1 MLLYLLFVHIG
12 VSLGVM
18 SRLWLHRTGYRSLE
32 TDFCFLDFTGVFGWF
47 RGILGGFVG
56 LRCYLVGFLWGVGG
70 LFDGD
75 FDVWVL
81 LGFGGLMWCGSW
93 VAFVDFC
100 GFWVGLGLCGFWV

>member
-32 TDFCFLDFTGVFGWF
+32 TYFCFLDFTGVFGWF

-56 LRCYLVGFLWGVGG
+56 LRCYLVGFL
-70 LFDGD
+70 
-75 FDVWVL
+75 VL
-81 LGFGGLMWCGSW
+81 LVL
-93 VAFVDFC
+93 
-100 GFWVGLGLCGFWV
+100 VG